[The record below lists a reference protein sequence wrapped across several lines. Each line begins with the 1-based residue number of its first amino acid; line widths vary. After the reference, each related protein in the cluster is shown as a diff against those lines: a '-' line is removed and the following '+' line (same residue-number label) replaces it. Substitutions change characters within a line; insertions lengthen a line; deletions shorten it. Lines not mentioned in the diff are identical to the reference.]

1 MGLFSAIVSF
11 GAGYVAGMRV
21 GDKPVAAAR
30 DALDKA
36 RGSTS
41 SLTSRASELASRA
54 TGAMTTSSSSAA
66 TIDVRA
72 IREVMTSAL
81 ETVDVEDSLRDAATM
96 MDRSDIGSVIVT
108 DGGSIAGIITDRD
121 IALRGASAGLDPTS
135 TAVRIAMTSAPV
147 TVQPTATVQE
157 AIDVMREHDVRRVP
171 VVESDR
177 PIGVV
182 SLADLAMSPQAR
194 TLLADLSTAPPNN

>member
-36 RGSTS
+36 RGSAS

-54 TGAMTTSSSSAA
+54 TGAMTTSSSSAV

-121 IALRGASAGLDPTS
+121 IALRGAGAGLDPTS